1 MNIFQKI
8 GFGIASFCFG
18 TGLAMSLLPD
28 YKVKTTYTD
37 GSTSTHTESDP
48 GNIIIIVLKVGL
60 MIAGAFIF
68 CFVSSVIMTVETA
81 YGLFENFN
89 WSGWFKKIKP
99 APKESATAMAQQNTE
114 A

>member
-1 MNIFQKI
+1 MRRNLIIIACIFL
-8 GFGIASFCFG
+8 GI
-18 TGLAMSLLPD
+18 LALMVS
-28 YKVKTTYTD
+28 
-37 GSTSTHTESDP
+37 

>member
-1 MNIFQKI
+1 
-8 GFGIASFCFG
+8 
-18 TGLAMSLLPD
+18 MSLLPD
-28 YKVKTTYTD
+28 YKVKTTYSD

-48 GNIIIIVLKVGL
+48 GNIIIIVLKIGL
-60 MIAGAFIF
+60 MIVGAFIF

-81 YGLFENFN
+81 YGIFENFN

-99 APKESATAMAQQNTE
+99 APKDAATAMAQQNTE